1 MLCLSGFELYSRWVA
16 LCRIIVSIE
25 NTYIRLFILHFYDC
39 FKVSL
44 DLPPS
49 IYCFKVQ
56 ACFSQSSFTSLK
68 PILSKLGISSVV
80 AGNKRSPKP

>member
-1 MLCLSGFELYSRWVA
+1 MLCLSGFELYSRWVP

-44 DLPPS
+44 DLSPS

-56 ACFSQSSFTSLK
+56 ACFSQLVFIHKFKTN
-68 PILSKLGISSVV
+68 P
-80 AGNKRSPKP
+80 